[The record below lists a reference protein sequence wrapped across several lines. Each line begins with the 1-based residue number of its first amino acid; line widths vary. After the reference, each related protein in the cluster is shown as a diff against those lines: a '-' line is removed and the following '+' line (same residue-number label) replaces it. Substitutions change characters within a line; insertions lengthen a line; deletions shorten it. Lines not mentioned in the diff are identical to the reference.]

1 MDVATIIGL
10 AAAACTTIS
19 FLPQM
24 IKSWKTKSTKDVS
37 LPMYVLLVTGTVL
50 WLSYGIIL
58 KNLPLILANG
68 VGLSFI
74 SLTFFMK
81 IRYG

>member
-1 MDVATIIGL
+1 MEVATFIGL
-10 AAAACTTIS
+10 GAAACTTIS
-19 FLPQM
+19 FLPQA
-24 IKSWKTKSTKDVS
+24 IKSWKTKSMKDVS
-37 LPMYVLLVTGTVL
+37 LPMYILLVTGSVL
-50 WLSYGIIL
+50 WLSYGIML
-58 KNLPLILANG
+58 KDTPLILANG

>member
-1 MDVATIIGL
+1 M
-10 AAAACTTIS
+10 
-19 FLPQM
+19 
-24 IKSWKTKSTKDVS
+24 KDVS
-37 LPMYVLLVTGTVL
+37 LPMYILLVTGSVL
-50 WLSYGIIL
+50 WLSYGIML
-58 KNLPLILANG
+58 KDTPLILANG

>member
-1 MDVATIIGL
+1 MNIATLIGL

-37 LPMYVLLVTGTVL
+37 LPMYVLQITGAVL
-50 WLSYGIIL
+50 WLTYGIMLNSLPMMLTNSIALVFVLSIL
-58 KNLPLILANG
+58 YLK
-68 VGLSFI
+68 V
-74 SLTFFMK
+74 
-81 IRYG
+81 RYG